1 MEGNVR
7 ILEHRSLGHHLPN
20 RLSHSIV
27 ADIHFMFNL
36 LPCIYLSVCLF
47 SADQR
52 NLGMSMKVEKSTLD
66 QVKKRFEFNKKAK
79 EQKEKEYGVSLV
91 LGRLY

>member
-1 MEGNVR
+1 MELFVFV
-7 ILEHRSLGHHLPN
+7 HL
-20 RLSHSIV
+20 
-27 ADIHFMFNL
+27 L
-36 LPCIYLSVCLF
+36 LH
-47 SADQR
+47 ADQR

-91 LGRLY
+91 LGEGTTTSICISQDLL

>member
-1 MEGNVR
+1 M
-7 ILEHRSLGHHLPN
+7 
-20 RLSHSIV
+20 
-27 ADIHFMFNL
+27 
-36 LPCIYLSVCLF
+36 

-79 EQKEKEYGVSLV
+79 EQKEKEYGVSFLV
-91 LGRLY
+91 LVHMSHCTGQSKALSIMTA